1 MRVPALIP
9 DLERTPY
16 FARRDLGRDLVS
28 KPFAELAERVVALV
42 PAEPER
48 TVSLRKLLEAKDA
61 AVRAVAIPE

>member
-1 MRVPALIP
+1 ME
-9 DLERTPY
+9 ERMPKL
-16 FARRDLGRDLVS
+16 FAYGHLGREDLLAVS

-48 TVSLRKLLEAKDA
+48 TVSLRKLLEAKDT